1 MMNKKV
7 MAVAVAGALALPGV
21 ALAQVTISGG
31 FRMSLTQHSIGNV
44 TSFGSLPAAAL
55 GSQLGSATS
64 RYNATGAAQGNLSE
78 TRVADNVTQVIFQA
92 REDLGGGLTA
102 VGRFEWRPTMDG
114 AGNTGG
120 NLGSGTSAGTNFVGV
135 ESKTMGTLRFGS
147 VTTYSG
153 AGGTGGPFSS
163 DRGLAFAGNVG
174 ITQQIGTGAVVAAGQ
189 TSATQQTNFGQGRHT
204 NSITWNSPNWSGFTL
219 TGVYSTQNAGND
231 ADLATPAAGA
241 NGAARKG
248 QLMVLAPGYATGGL
262 SLQYI
267 YMDNKVDGFT
277 ANAVAS
283 TTTFVTLGSAGA
295 GAATGNGSTALAGAG
310 GSLAVRDVK
319 AHKAWA
325 TYNFGNG
332 FALSGVWSR
341 ATLTN
346 AYTGTLAQTN
356 VSGGNKLS
364 EKTVWVLTGKYA
376 TGPHTFAMDYTK
388 AGSDKIV
395 VNALGQTGNT
405 GAKQWSANWM
415 YELSKRTEVGLTYTK
430 ISNDTLTANGPQD
443 TAVNALGATGTA
455 GNNAGESYTIWG
467 GNITHKF

>member
-1 MMNKKV
+1 
-7 MAVAVAGALALPGV
+7 
-21 ALAQVTISGG
+21 
-31 FRMSLTQHSIGNV
+31 
-44 TSFGSLPAAAL
+44 
-55 GSQLGSATS
+55 
-64 RYNATGAAQGNLSE
+64 
-78 TRVADNVTQVIFQA
+78 
-92 REDLGGGLTA
+92 
-102 VGRFEWRPTMDG
+102 MDG

-120 NLGSGTSAGTNFVGV
+120 NLGSGTGAATNFVGV

-147 VTTYSG
+147 VATYSG
-153 AGGTGGPFSS
+153 AGGTGGPYSS

-219 TGVYSTQNAGND
+219 TGVYSTQNSGND
-231 ADLATPAAGA
+231 SDLATPAAGA

-325 TYNFGNG
+325 TYDFGNG
-332 FALSGVWSR
+332 FALSGSWTR

-346 AYTGTLAQTN
+346 AYTGALAQTN

-364 EKTVWVLTGKYA
+364 EKTVWMLTGKYA

-388 AGSDKIV
+388 ADSDKIV

-443 TAVNALGATGTA
+443 TAVNALGGTGTT
-455 GNNAGESYTIWG
+455 GNNAGESVTIWG